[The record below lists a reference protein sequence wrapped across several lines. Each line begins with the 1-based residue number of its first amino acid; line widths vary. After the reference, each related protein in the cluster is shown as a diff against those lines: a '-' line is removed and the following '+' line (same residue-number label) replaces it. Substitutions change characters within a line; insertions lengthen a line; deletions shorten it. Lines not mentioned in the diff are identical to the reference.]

1 MMMKKLTLFILIFG
15 LLTSVVWLIFSVQK
29 RSEDLADAEIRAESI
44 PAISLSSISGERHT
58 LSRLSSGGITVL
70 IYFNSTC
77 EICQMEL
84 KSIGER
90 ITEFDDA
97 QILLVSSQEKAE
109 LKEFSNFHALKNSPN
124 VHWLIDEEMDVAAHY
139 GVRSVPAIFC
149 YDAKGKLQG
158 KFQGPV
164 KVNLILEKLGI
175 SKDLKP

>member
-1 MMMKKLTLFILIFG
+1 MKKIILYVLVMG
-15 LLTSVVWLIFSVQK
+15 LLAAVVWLIFSVQQK
-29 RSEDLADAEIRAESI
+29 KEATAEAEVRAESI
-44 PAISLSSISGERHT
+44 PAIRLTSISGDT
-58 LSRLSSGGITVL
+58 FSLPQLSSGIATVL

-90 ITEFDDA
+90 ISEFDGA
-97 QILLVSSQEKAE
+97 QILLVSSQEKADLE
-109 LKEFSNFHALKNSPN
+109 GFYNSHTLKNSLN
-124 VHWLIDEEMDVAAHY
+124 VYWLMDKEMEVAAHY

-164 KVNLILEKLGI
+164 KVDLILEKLGI
-175 SKDLKP
+175 SKAAKP

>member
-1 MMMKKLTLFILIFG
+1 MKKVILFVLILG
-15 LLTSVVWLIFSVQK
+15 LLASAVWLIFSVQQK
-29 RSEDLADAEIRAESI
+29 KEANAEAEVRAESI
-44 PAISLSSISGERHT
+44 PAIRLTSLSGDTFS
-58 LSRLSSGGITVL
+58 LPQLSSGIATVL

-84 KSIGER
+84 KSISER
-90 ITEFDDA
+90 ISEFKESH
-97 QILLVSSQEKAE
+97 ILLISSQEKAE
-109 LKEFSNFHALKNSPN
+109 LEGFNNSHSLKNSPN
-124 VHWLIDEEMDVAAHY
+124 VHWLIDEEMNVAAHY

-149 YDAKGKLQG
+149 YNSEGKLQG